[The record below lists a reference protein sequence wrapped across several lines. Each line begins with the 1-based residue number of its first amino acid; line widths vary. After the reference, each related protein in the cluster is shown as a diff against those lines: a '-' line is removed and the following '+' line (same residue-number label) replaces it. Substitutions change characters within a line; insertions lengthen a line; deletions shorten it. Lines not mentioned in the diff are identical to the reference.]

1 MDRMAERDAM
11 DLVLYH
17 GREGFVHH
25 MQKVCDFML
34 QQGGEHPVFRLWRGF
49 ALASQGR
56 VTEAIRDYTTAT
68 GRREVQIA
76 VFTAHIA
83 ALKSQR
89 QIDQDTIDDIETK
102 LMVEEKS
109 ATPGA
114 WLQCAAI
121 HWMLGDH
128 IKARDTCQK
137 ALDGQQTDSYINPQ
151 SLLGWINLSSK
162 RSAFVEKSITNFEKA
177 IDSSQD
183 GIPNHVDAHLGK
195 IAFLDHK
202 RNWSAAIQVVN
213 ELIASAPSNDL
224 LNIVNIE
231 KAKILIKKGQWGMAA
246 ETAQRLLNKEPT
258 NIQAL
263 MIINLYL
270 LVEECRYSVAA
281 NSVRE
286 LWKALEIG
294 EPKTHTLYAMISR
307 TIARMSGGSTQILH
321 TTQMLMNKACD
332 LQPKSAEYISEKAFQ
347 LSLAGEWSRAL
358 EAYRQALQVDDG
370 NLGAL
375 HGIIRSQLMLGKLD
389 EAEQQ
394 LEFLNQMQISERP
407 AELCYLT
414 AVMRWRKHRNQAASI
429 ESIDEAVAIHAKQC
443 TSGSASYAFYEQF
456 NPQLLLAIIREYLQH
471 CPTEPLSPT
480 DPPSTIASK
489 TRKPLE
495 LLVKHVKGSLEG
507 QLLLARIDFIENDLE
522 KAQISINS
530 CIRTDPTFAEAHL
543 LAAQIAYH
551 QENYNQAQ
559 QALEQSMTEFEVR
572 DWPQYNLLK
581 ARVANAVGKHE
592 DALKDLEHA
601 LALTK
606 QMVQGKRYRPL
617 NVQDHV
623 SIYLELAEVQVKLK
637 NYSVAEETIT
647 EALSIFRGT
656 PEEGRVVI
664 AQAMIVCKK
673 DVEKGLSMLRSVTTE
688 SPYFLKA
695 KAHMANIYLNVRNN
709 KRAFAKCYEELV
721 EAFPT
726 VGSYLFLGEAYM
738 SIQEP
743 EKAIATFE
751 KARAMDPNDAEMSSK
766 IGMAFVTTHDYQKA
780 IQYYKNAVKAEPKKL
795 ALRHDLANLYWKLGS
810 YSDAEEE
817 LKTSLIRKE
826 KDRSNSDDLHTSMD
840 DVRTLLL
847 LAKVYK
853 SSGDLKKCSEAL
865 IQARVCQNTV
875 IQKVRGEQPELEQQ
889 QRRLGANI
897 CVELGEHYRR
907 QKMPE
912 KAVVFHNEAL
922 KQDDTHSRS
931 MLALAQMYSDKGD
944 LDGCEHQANSLL
956 KVDPA
961 NEEASMML
969 ADIMF
974 RRNNYEDA
982 TFHFQQLLEK
992 KPGNYGAL
1000 VQFIQLL
1007 KRAGRLYEAP
1017 PFFTAAEKHARR
1029 SEPGLHYAKGLYFRY
1044 TNNPRE
1050 ALRHFHKGRSPRD
1063 SRWSEKCTCQMI
1075 EIYLNPGSEAQWSTE
1090 GEGEEQTDM
1099 TENITWAQS
1108 LLKDVKNKEK
1118 KKILEAYVLVA
1129 KRKTND
1135 LEKALA
1141 MFYDI
1146 MTSSE
1151 SDQSQK
1157 PATEIINVPCIVG
1170 MATVLQMM
1178 KQTPKARNHL
1188 KRVAKAPYNQDEAD
1202 EFERA
1207 WLLLAD
1213 IHIAGGKYD
1222 LAQVCIFYLRFLHA
1236 KILHQLSHD
1245 SCTLIVGVPSVRGTS
1260 VTSSRSNA
1268 VKSERLIPSVTK
1280 YFCICNCCNKL
1291 FQAFHKSNCRIL

>member
-1 MDRMAERDAM
+1 MAERDAM
-11 DLVLYH
+11 DLILYH

-25 MQKVCDFML
+25 MQKVCDLML

-49 ALASQGR
+49 SLASQGR
-56 VTEAIRDYTTAT
+56 VTEAIRDYTAAT
-68 GRREVQIA
+68 GRREVQLA
-76 VFTAHIA
+76 VYTAHIA

-109 ATPGA
+109 AIPSA
-114 WLQCAAI
+114 WLQCAAL
-121 HWMLGDH
+121 HWMQGDH

-137 ALDGQQTDSYINPQ
+137 AMDNQQPDSYINAQ
-151 SLLGWINLSSK
+151 SLMGWINLSSK
-162 RSAFVEKSITNFEKA
+162 RTAFIEKSITNFDKA
-177 IDSSQD
+177 VDVSQG
-183 GIPNHVDAHLGK
+183 GIAGHVDAHLGK
-195 IAFLDHK
+195 VAFLDQK
-202 RNWSAAIQVVN
+202 KNWSAAIQIIN
-213 ELIASAPSNDL
+213 ELAASSPPVDL
-224 LNIVNIE
+224 LNIVYVE
-231 KAKILIKKGQWGMAA
+231 KAKILIKKGQWGLAA
-246 ETAQRLLNKEPT
+246 ETAQRLLNKEPA

-294 EPKTHTLYAMISR
+294 EPKTHVLYALISK

-358 EAYRQALQVDDG
+358 DTFRQALQLDDG

-414 AVMRWRKHRNQAASI
+414 AVMKWRKHRNQVESI
-429 ESIDEAVAIHAKQC
+429 EAIDEAVAIHTKQC
-443 TSGSASYAFYEQF
+443 TGVDASYAFYEQF

-522 KAQISINS
+522 KSQICINS

-551 QENYNQAQ
+551 QENYTQAQ
-559 QALEQSMTEFEVR
+559 QALEQSMMEFEVR

-581 ARVANAVGKHE
+581 ARVSNAVGKYE
-592 DALKDLEHA
+592 EALKDYEHA
-601 LALTK
+601 QALTK
-606 QMVQGKRYRPL
+606 QMAQGNRYRPL

-637 NYSVAEETIT
+637 NYSIAEDTIT
-647 EALSIFRGT
+647 EALSNFRGT

-695 KAHMANIYLNVRNN
+695 KAHMANIYLNSRNN

-738 SIQEP
+738 AIQEP
-743 EKAIATFE
+743 EKAIQTFE

-780 IQYYKNAVKAEPKKL
+780 IQYYRNAVKAEPKKL
-795 ALRHDLANLYWKLGS
+795 TLRHDLANLYWKLGS

-817 LKTSLIRKE
+817 LKASLIRKE
-826 KDRSNSDDLHTSMD
+826 KERSSGSGSDDLHTSMD

-875 IQKVRGEQPELEQQ
+875 IQKVRVEQPELEPQ

-897 CVELGEHYRR
+897 CVELGEYYRK

-944 LDGCEHQANSLL
+944 LDGCEHQANALL

-1017 PFFTAAEKHARR
+1017 QFFTAAEQHARR
-1029 SEPGLHYAKGLYFRY
+1029 SEPGLQYAKGLYNRY

-1075 EIYLNPGSEAQWSTE
+1075 EIYLNPGSEAQWNSE
-1090 GEGEEQTDM
+1090 GEGEDHTDM

-1129 KRKTND
+1129 KKKTND

-1151 SDQSQK
+1151 SDSQGQK

-1188 KRVAKAPYNQDEAD
+1188 KRVAKAPYNQDEVCVPSSFCLYYAKKFELQKKIIIKQAD

-1222 LAQVCIFYLRFLHA
+1222 LAQVCNADYVLL
-1236 KILHQLSHD
+1236 D
-1245 SCTLIVGVPSVRGTS
+1245 SC
-1260 VTSSRSNA
+1260 
-1268 VKSERLIPSVTK
+1268 K
-1280 YFCICNCCNKL
+1280 
-1291 FQAFHKSNCRIL
+1291 HKSHTYPIRTY